1 MIQVDKVWLEDV
13 TMSVKTMR
21 ARMRFTVGEDVLV
34 PDKLRKKLQRWMQN
48 DESLHLRLVDDNGE
62 VLFESDDL
70 LKAASVIIGKGGGV
84 LTFQIGGLNTTFE
97 KLNVLSFLAKSES
110 QSVTL
115 QVAALQRG
123 LW

>member
-62 VLFESDDL
+62 VRFESDAL